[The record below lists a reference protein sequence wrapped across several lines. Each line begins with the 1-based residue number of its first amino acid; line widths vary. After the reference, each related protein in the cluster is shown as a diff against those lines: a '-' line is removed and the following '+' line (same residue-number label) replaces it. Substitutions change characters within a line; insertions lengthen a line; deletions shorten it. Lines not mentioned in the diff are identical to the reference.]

1 MVTQEKIPQLYDIIQ
16 RVNEI
21 TANAD
26 YKDLVAQVLDMC
38 MHITQAQVGILYVH
52 HAASNTFVI
61 EAVQDTKGAFQL
73 SNGVGCHIHVDS
85 DRAHHILQLDS
96 PLFLAHVPHDSLWRP
111 NIANMPESPL
121 SAMVCVPLLLDH
133 RSIGAIQL
141 WNPSVTV
148 TMQEQDIGTLL
159 HMFSLLVT
167 PHIEKTVQLTNAQRH
182 EQRLENLVDIMS
194 CMMTTL
200 DRERLLND
208 IMIYAQEL
216 LEVEATSIWT
226 KDEQTGDLLLFIATG
241 DQGELLQEV
250 RVPYDHGVIGH
261 VVSTGEPVVVND
273 VHQDEHFYSAVDQI
287 SGFTTRSILCVPL
300 RAPRIQLGDD
310 RADLRETI
318 IGGAQALNK
327 CDGGHFTDEDMVLF
341 EMLASQSAT
350 VLQLSRLYKET
361 NKMFWGIIKGI
372 SSFIDRKDP
381 YTRGHSL
388 RVAEFSVAIAKEMNL
403 PEEMIHHIHVGGILH
418 DVGKIAVP
426 DEVLKKPDRLTDEE
440 MNLMRQHPSY
450 GINLLEESDLLWLLP
465 WERQAIEEH
474 HERLDGN
481 GYPRGLKGIRD
492 EQDGDCREQKEGI
505 SIIGRIVAVADAFD
519 AMASDRPYRP
529 AMTAETA
536 INILRSTE
544 GTSFDAD
551 CVDALVRAHEKGKI
565 KVQRE
570 RPDYEPEQSKRGE

>member
-1 MVTQEKIPQLYDIIQ
+1 MVTQEKIPQIYDIIQ
-16 RVNEI
+16 RVNKI
-21 TANAD
+21 AATAE

-38 MHITQAQVGILYVH
+38 MHITQSQVGILYFH
-52 HAASNTFVI
+52 HTPSNTLVI
-61 EAVQDTKGAFQL
+61 EAVQDTNAL
-73 SNGVGCHIHVDS
+73 LPSNVLGSHIHIDS

-96 PLFLAHVPHDSLWRP
+96 PLFLDHVPYDSLWRP
-111 NIANMPESPL
+111 SSDMPQTSL
-121 SAMVCVPLLLDH
+121 SAMVCIPLLRDH
-133 RSIGAIQL
+133 RTIGAIQI
-141 WNPSVTV
+141 WNPSVNV
-148 TMQEQDIGTLL
+148 SMQEQDIGTLL

-167 PHIEKTVQLTNAQRH
+167 PHIEKTLHLTNAQRH

-200 DRERLLND
+200 DRERLLKD
-208 IMIYAQEL
+208 IMMYAQEL

-226 KDEQTGDLLLFIATG
+226 KDEQTGDLLLFIATS
-241 DQGELLQEV
+241 DQGELLQEI
-250 RVPYDHGVIGH
+250 RVPHNHGIIGH
-261 VVSTGEPVVVND
+261 VVSTGDPVVVND
-273 VHQDEHFYSAVDQI
+273 VHQDKHFYSAVDQI
-287 SGFTTRSILCVPL
+287 SGFITRSILCVPL
-300 RAPRIQLGDD
+300 RAPQIQLGDNH
-310 RADLRETI
+310 ADLHETI

-327 CDGGHFTDEDMVLF
+327 CDGGHFTEEDIVLF

-388 RVAEFSVAIAKEMNL
+388 RVAEFSVAIAKEMDL

-440 MNLMRQHPSY
+440 MNLMRQHPNY
-450 GINLLEESDLLWLLP
+450 GIALLEEADLLWLLP

-474 HERLDGN
+474 HERMDGN

-492 EQDGDCREQKEGI
+492 EMDDDRRTQKEGI

-519 AMASDRPYRP
+519 AMTSDRPYRP

-536 INILRSTE
+536 INILRSSE

-551 CVDALVRAHEKGKI
+551 CVAALVRAHEKGNI
-565 KVQRE
+565 KVQCE
-570 RPDYEPEQSKRGE
+570 RPDYQPEQTER